1 MQKSS
6 LRILLVL
13 AATWTA
19 ALCVV
24 VHPLLGLLAAGLFAL
39 AEFARTK
46 DWTEPGTMA
55 TLVPLGWGLYILVL
69 SRVTSPAATILFGS
83 SGYLIHTLYALLGL
97 KKKEAYSP

>member
-13 AATWTA
+13 AATWAA
-19 ALCVV
+19 ALCVFI
-24 VHPLLGLLAAGLFAL
+24 HPLLGLLAAGLFAL

-46 DWTEPGTMA
+46 EWTGPGTMA

-69 SRVTSPAATILFGS
+69 GRVTSPAATILFAS
-83 SGYLIHTLYALLGL
+83 SGYLIHALYALFWT
-97 KKKEAYSP
+97 KKEAYSP

>member
-1 MQKSS
+1 

-13 AATWTA
+13 AATWAA

-24 VHPLLGLLAAGLFAL
+24 VHPLLGLLAAGLFAF

-46 DWTEPGTMA
+46 EWVEPGTMMTMA
-55 TLVPLGWGLYILVL
+55 PLGWALFALVL

-83 SGYLIHTLYALLGL
+83 SGYLIHALYALFWT
-97 KKKEAYSP
+97 KKEAYSP